1 MKINKLI
8 LLFILI
14 FVSIITKSQDFE
26 FYWETFLFPTGH
38 YRLTVLRNGKKSTI
52 EIFQNQYSGK
62 KLTTKKLK
70 KEDCDSVYQFLM
82 EYDFPVKGSTVYGP
96 KIREY
101 HETVTLPDTNW
112 LIVNGD
118 SLRKEI
124 MWVRGYEFDL
134 DSNKCY
140 SESQMISSWTDGN
153 DYEGKL
159 TTSAGVKLFSV
170 YCARV
175 SKLDYDLNRLIYNL
189 IIKYDKINNYEI
201 LRENIESE
209 KPRN

>member
-1 MKINKLI
+1 MKINRL
-8 LLFILI
+8 ILI
-14 FVSIITKSQDFE
+14 FILTYSSFIVKSQDFE
-26 FYWETFLFPTGH
+26 FTWETSLFPTGK
-38 YRLTVLRNGKKSTI
+38 YKLTILRNGNKRTI
-52 EIFQNQYSGK
+52 EIFQNQYSGE
-62 KLTTKKLK
+62 KLTINKLK

-82 EYDFPVKGSTVYGP
+82 EYDFPIKGSTVYGP

-101 HETVTLPDTNW
+101 HETIILPDTNW

-140 SESQMISSWTDGN
+140 SESQMITSWTDGN

-159 TTSAGVKLFSV
+159 TTSSGVKSFSV

-209 KPRN
+209 KPRI

>member
-1 MKINKLI
+1 MKINKLM

-14 FVSIITKSQDFE
+14 FVSIIAKSQDFE

-38 YRLTVLRNGKKSTI
+38 YKLTVLKNGNKSTI
-52 EIFQNQYSGK
+52 EIFQNQYSGE
-62 KLTTKKLK
+62 KLTNKKLK

-96 KIREY
+96 KFREY
-101 HETVTLPDTNW
+101 HETVVLADTNW

-118 SLRKEI
+118 SIRKEI

-140 SESQMISSWTDGN
+140 SEIQRVSSWTDGN
-153 DYEGKL
+153 TYKGVFL
-159 TTSAGVKLFSV
+159 TSDGEKSFSV
-170 YCARV
+170 YCDRV
-175 SKLDYDLNRLIYNL
+175 SNQDYNLNRMVYNL
-189 IIKYDKINNYEI
+189 ISKYDKMNNYEI
-201 LRENIESE
+201 LRKNIESD